1 MSAENEEQLVRNMD
15 ALSVALSRVSQTYGE
30 HVVLSEEDPET
41 FGAGHFV
48 LYPAAGSRSRLAIE
62 EQYTGTDWSDP
73 DRVPTSWTWQAET
86 LRRQGDGTYEW
97 VTLGQGE
104 VASGNVEQLIA
115 VAETW
120 ANTTHGLAAREANL
134 STEAPTVGEAPSTTV
149 GLRTYRT

>member
-1 MSAENEEQLVRNMD
+1 MSAENEEPLIRNMK
-15 ALSVALSRVSQTYGE
+15 ALSAGLERTAETYGE
-30 HVVLSEEDPET
+30 HVVLLEEDPLT

-48 LYPAAGSRSRLAIE
+48 FYPAKGSRSRLGIE

-73 DRVPTSWTWQAET
+73 DRIPTSWTWHAEA
-86 LRRQGDGTYEW
+86 LHRQDDGSYEW

-104 VASGNVEQLIA
+104 IASNDVEHLIA

-120 ANTTHGLAAREANL
+120 ANTTHSLATREADL
-134 STEAPTVGEAPSTTV
+134 GPESPTVEEPGAAV

>member
-1 MSAENEEQLVRNMD
+1 MSVENEEQPVWTMD
-15 ALSVALSRVSQTYGE
+15 ALSAALSRISQTYGE
-30 HVVLSEEDPET
+30 HVVLREEDPET

-48 LYPAAGSRSRLAIE
+48 LYPAAGSLSRLAIE

-97 VTLGQGE
+97 IILGQGE
-104 VASGNVEQLIA
+104 VASGDVDQLIA

-120 ANTTHGLAAREANL
+120 SNTTHGLAEREAAL
-134 STEAPTVGEAPSTTV
+134 STEPSMPVEGPNATMA
-149 GLRTYRT
+149 LRTYRT